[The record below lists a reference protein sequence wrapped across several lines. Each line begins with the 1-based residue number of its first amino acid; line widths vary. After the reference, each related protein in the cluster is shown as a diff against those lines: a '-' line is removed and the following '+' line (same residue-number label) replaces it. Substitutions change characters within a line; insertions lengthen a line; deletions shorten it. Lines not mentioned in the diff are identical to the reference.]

1 MQDNE
6 LKNKLKALLQ
16 PIFKGLVID
25 FTLNESVAKKSS
37 CYALLE
43 VLELSTLL
51 DYKII
56 KTATIEKFVATYL
69 VKFRLSILEKDGCQL
84 QIGTISE
91 LLGRLSI
98 LKPELFK
105 YNLTYKPEVSSGGF
119 AQIDFEA
126 LIELEDS
133 SIIAKENK
141 AIIEQ
146 AKDIEGKNK
155 LPEFIITE
163 LDILKQE

>member
-6 LKNKLKALLQ
+6 LKNKIKALLQ

-25 FTLNESVAKKSS
+25 FTLNESVAKKST

-51 DYKII
+51 NYKIE
-56 KTATIEKFVATYL
+56 KTTTIEKFIATYL
-69 VKFRLSILEKDGCQL
+69 VKFRLSILEKDGCHL
-84 QIGTISE
+84 QVGVITE

-105 YNLTYKPEVSSGGF
+105 YNLTYKPETSSGGF
-119 AQIDFEA
+119 TQVDFEA
-126 LIELEDS
+126 FIELEDS
-133 SIIAKENK
+133 TIIPKEGK

-155 LPEFIITE
+155 SPEIIIKE